1 MASVGVTTPET
12 GSGAGQAGLLAGI
25 AAYGLWGFLPLVFK
39 WLDHVPSPTV
49 VADRTLW
56 SLVLVGLMLTVAG
69 RLAEVRKALADAATL
84 RSMAISSLIL
94 GGNWLIYVY
103 AVETG
108 QVLETSFG
116 YFINPLMNV
125 LLGVA
130 LLGERLNRRQMIAI
144 AIAAVAISI
153 QAVSLGGVPYIALGL
168 ALTFAAY
175 GYFRKTAR
183 VSSTPGLFVETL
195 LLTPVALG
203 YLVFTFI
210 QDGGPG
216 PHADPGTL
224 LLLMATGPATAV
236 PLLLF
241 AFAIQRL
248 TLTTIG
254 MLQYI
259 APSIAFLLAILVF
272 GEHLD
277 PLRLLSFALIWLSV
291 GIYTA
296 DSVLRRRNVARGSI
310 QV

>member
-1 MASVGVTTPET
+1 LEVAALASVGATLRDA
-12 GSGAGQAGLLAGI
+12 GSGAGQTGLFAGI
-25 AAYGLWGFLPLVFK
+25 AAYSLWGFLPLVFK
-39 WLDHVPSPTV
+39 WVDHVPSPTV

-56 SLVLVGLMLTVAG
+56 SLVLVGLMLTAAG
-69 RLAEVRKALADAATL
+69 RLAEVKKALADPETL
-84 RSMAISSLIL
+84 RSMAISSVIL

-125 LLGVA
+125 LLGVV
-130 LLGERLNRRQMIAI
+130 LLGERLNRLQVAAMAIAAI
-144 AIAAVAISI
+144 AIAI

-195 LLTPVALG
+195 LLAPVALG

-272 GEHLD
+272 GEDLD
-277 PLRLLSFALIWLSV
+277 PLRLLSFALIWVSV
-291 GIYTA
+291 AVYTA
-296 DSVLRRRNVARGSI
+296 DSVARRRRAS
-310 QV
+310 